1 MRNLRSKGECGL
13 SLTNMCPMEDFQAL
27 ERQVWVDLSTE
38 VESLCVGL
46 GVRGS
51 VLLVGLEV
59 KT

>member
-1 MRNLRSKGECGL
+1 
-13 SLTNMCPMEDFQAL
+13 MCPMEDFQAL